1 MPLPANVMRLS
12 ETITIYLAVAAPIGV
27 SQYLRDDAASSMSR
41 VRALALAAWAA
52 LVWPVTL
59 WLMWLSHRR
68 ARAGVSGG
76 RDAPSFDQRI
86 DRARRAVLAVIHQ
99 VEDIVLRSL
108 DLSGAQQ
115 SRYALFAAREAFE
128 RYVGLSV
135 AASEVVTDR
144 TPSTRETEL
153 CRVAGRRGEDLLIAG
168 LCTQRRGVA
177 RLLVHRDRARHDAL
191 HALAE
196 LHEMMGRNR
205 VALHADAARQLAE
218 TMLQVYTRAIDLFS
232 MFDDRRAATTTAR
245 LLDSQCA
252 RVRRYDSLSLTP
264 APEPAGE
271 GVTCST
277 PLPPNSPI
285 MHRPQSPT
293 LARG

>member
-1 MPLPANVMRLS
+1 MRLS

-27 SQYLRDDAASSMSR
+27 SQYLRDDAASSISR
-41 VRALALAAWAA
+41 VRALALAAGAA

-68 ARAGVSGG
+68 ARAGVVLGE

-86 DRARRAVLAVIHQ
+86 DRAKRAVLAAIHQ

-108 DLSGAQQ
+108 DLSGEQ

-144 TPSTRETEL
+144 TPSARETEL

-177 RLLVHRDRARHDAL
+177 RLLAHRDRARHDAL

-196 LHEMMGRNR
+196 LHEMMSRNR

-232 MFDDRRAATTTAR
+232 MLDDRRAATTTAR

-252 RVRRYDSLSLTP
+252 RVRRYDSLNLTP

-277 PLPPNSPI
+277 RLPSNSPV

>member
-1 MPLPANVMRLS
+1 MRLS

-27 SQYLRDDAASSMSR
+27 SQYLRDDAASSISR
-41 VRALALAAWAA
+41 VRALALAAGAA

-68 ARAGVSGG
+68 ARAGVVLGE

-86 DRARRAVLAVIHQ
+86 DRAKRAVLAVIHQ

-108 DLSGAQQ
+108 DLSGEQ

-135 AASEVVTDR
+135 AASEVVTER
-144 TPSTRETEL
+144 TPSARETEL

-232 MFDDRRAATTTAR
+232 MLDDRRAATTTAR

-252 RVRRYDSLSLTP
+252 RVRRYDSLNLTP

-271 GVTCST
+271 GVTFST